1 WHRGLWEV
9 LWKYRG
15 MLLRPRYGRI
25 GAVALPYYW
34 LFELFAPL
42 LEILGLLLVVLG
54 FATGALDTGMAV
66 FLILVSYGYGTL
78 VTLTAVV
85 VEEASFHRY
94 ERWRDLGATLWAV
107 LAESL
112 GYRQLTAIW
121 RLQGWWAGLTGRTQ
135 VWGE

>member
-1 WHRGLWEV
+1 RIVYVPEPVSWTEAPSTLKVLARQRRRWHRGLWEV

-94 ERWRDLGATLWAV
+94 
-107 LAESL
+107 
-112 GYRQLTAIW
+112 
-121 RLQGWWAGLTGRTQ
+121 
-135 VWGE
+135 